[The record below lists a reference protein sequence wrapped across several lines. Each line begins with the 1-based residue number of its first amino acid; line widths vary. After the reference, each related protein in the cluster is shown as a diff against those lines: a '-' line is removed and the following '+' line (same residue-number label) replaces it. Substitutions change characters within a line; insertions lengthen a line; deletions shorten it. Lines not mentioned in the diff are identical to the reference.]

1 MKTYKSFLASKINE
15 YIIHRKSIGYLEK
28 SLCRYLEIFD
38 LYTNEHAFCSKD
50 LKPIFFL
57 NFRQSLTSY
66 APKTINS
73 IFSTLNG
80 FIHFLIRK
88 SYLLESPLTY
98 LSSVP
103 ERAYI
108 PFVFSKSEVDS
119 LLIAIQ
125 QDIRK
130 DSQSFLRDFT
140 IYVVIMLLARCG
152 LRISEPLKLQ
162 RTSYR
167 DDDGTLYI
175 KNTKFHKDRI
185 IPVPAV
191 VMPEIENYLS
201 AKDSITDSFE
211 NPYLLPGYNKNRL
224 LPEQIYPVFHKGV
237 KAIGIHSPAQIIGNT
252 KFGSPTC
259 HSLRHSFAINTLK
272 RIRENGRSPQDALPV
287 LAAYMGHKKY
297 QYTAVYLKALDAEHR
312 QGLFDITIKHRND
325 I

>member
-1 MKTYKSFLASKINE
+1 M
-15 YIIHRKSIGYLEK
+15 
-28 SLCRYLEIFD
+28 
-38 LYTNEHAFCSKD
+38 
-50 LKPIFFL
+50 
-57 NFRQSLTSY
+57 
-66 APKTINS
+66 
-73 IFSTLNG
+73 
-80 FIHFLIRK
+80 
-88 SYLLESPLTY
+88 
-98 LSSVP
+98 
-103 ERAYI
+103 
-108 PFVFSKSEVDS
+108 
-119 LLIAIQ
+119 
-125 QDIRK
+125 
-130 DSQSFLRDFT
+130 
-140 IYVVIMLLARCG
+140 
-152 LRISEPLKLQ
+152 
-162 RTSYR
+162 
-167 DDDGTLYI
+167 LYI

-259 HSLRHSFAINTLK
+259 HSLRHSFAIKTLK